1 MGDLSQVMPVI
12 HPYVAG
18 ASGKSHGDD
27 YRISDPEKACVLSAK
42 AQIAVLTALLENNA
56 REAIRVKENYV
67 APFPTKEAFFA
78 EWDKY
83 ISDTELVEYGETE
96 TVVRVIK

>member
-1 MGDLSQVMPVI
+1 M
-12 HPYVAG
+12 
-18 ASGKSHGDD
+18 
-27 YRISDPEKACVLSAK
+27 
-42 AQIAVLTALLENNA
+42 LTALLENNA

-67 APFPTKEAFFA
+67 APFPTKEEFFA

-83 ISDTELVEYGETE
+83 VSDTELVEYGKTE